1 MLPSGTECVYSIT
14 AYGEGDYGETVW
26 NEEAGRWVTDFE
38 SIVPGENE
46 PTFHGHAMDLTGDV
60 ISFDIQVDT
69 VAPKLENNTVS
80 VYEED
85 GRTYMT
91 GTVYDDGSI
100 ASVEIHPLVKWTY
113 TDSTGKVVE
122 EYGLDMY
129 NPFYS
134 QSIFDPDTKTYTLS
148 LIHISEPTRH

>member
-1 MLPSGTECVYSIT
+1 M
-14 AYGEGDYGETVW
+14 
-26 NEEAGRWVTDFE
+26 TDFE

-85 GRTYMT
+85 ERTYMT

-134 QSIFDPDTKTYTLS
+134 QSIFDPDTKTYTFTADVTEYTGS
-148 LIHISEPTRH
+148 YEWTGNVYISCGDYGLNDRTYADRKSVV